1 VKVLVYPHL
10 MEIGGSQLNAVETA
24 AAVRDRGHDVSVISR
39 PGPLVE
45 TVRRLGLSHIPLDP
59 RSRRRPSPRAAAQL
73 TQLVREHKFDVVH
86 GYEWPPG
93 VDAFIGPRLRLGAP
107 VVCTVYSA
115 TVAPFLPRVIPLIVS
130 TDDIRRRAAEA
141 GHTSVTL
148 LEPPVD
154 VRANSPEHDPGSFR
168 KDHGLDPA
176 VPLVAAVSRL
186 LPELKLEG
194 LLAACDAVGEL
205 ASSGVQVQLA
215 VVGGGLARP
224 MVEEAAAAANARAGR
239 QVVVLTGELQDP
251 RPAYAAADVLLG
263 MGSSALRAMAFGK
276 PLVVQGERGFWELL
290 TPESAPA
297 FLRQGWYGI
306 GSEADGRSA
315 GAARLQKILRELLD
329 DRADWARLGAYGR
342 TLVVE
347 RCSLDRAAA
356 VCEELYLS
364 AIKTPTRTSAI
375 QLTQETTR
383 AAIGLLQYKA
393 NRRWQRW
400 RGTAS
405 IEDFNAWHQGGAK

>member
-93 VDAFIGPRLRLGAP
+93 VDAFTGPRLRLGTP

-115 TVAPFLPRVIPLIVS
+115 TVAPFLPRIIPLIVS
-130 TDDIRRRAAEA
+130 TDDIRRRAAQA

-205 ASSGVQVQLA
+205 VSSGVQVQLA
-215 VVGGGLARP
+215 IVGGGLARP
-224 MVEEAAAAANARAGR
+224 MVEEAAAAANARAGH

-251 RPAYAAADVLLG
+251 RPAYAAADMLLG

-329 DRADWARLGAYGR
+329 DRADWARLGTYGR

-383 AAIGLLQYKA
+383 AAIGLLQYKV

-400 RGTAS
+400 RGTAA